1 MALYRGN
8 RGANVV
14 GVAREVNRM
23 DFRNYLKVFNAACS
37 STQSCVLPLS
47 AIGSETMSSQGVG
60 VPLQQDAS
68 RTMGPTPDLA
78 DYPVR
83 EYVTSM
89 ARELARMARWD
100 GDEALAGALEAA
112 STMASGP
119 TK

>member
-1 MALYRGN
+1 
-8 RGANVV
+8 
-14 GVAREVNRM
+14 
-23 DFRNYLKVFNAACS
+23 
-37 STQSCVLPLS
+37 
-47 AIGSETMSSQGVG
+47 
-60 VPLQQDAS
+60 
-68 RTMGPTPDLA
+68 MGPTPDLA

-83 EYVTSM
+83 EHVTSM

>member
-1 MALYRGN
+1 
-8 RGANVV
+8 
-14 GVAREVNRM
+14 
-23 DFRNYLKVFNAACS
+23 
-37 STQSCVLPLS
+37 
-47 AIGSETMSSQGVG
+47 
-60 VPLQQDAS
+60 
-68 RTMGPTPDLA
+68 MGPTPDLA

>member
-1 MALYRGN
+1 
-8 RGANVV
+8 
-14 GVAREVNRM
+14 
-23 DFRNYLKVFNAACS
+23 
-37 STQSCVLPLS
+37 
-47 AIGSETMSSQGVG
+47 MSSQGVG
-60 VPLQQDAS
+60 VPLQQDVS
-68 RTMGPTPDLA
+68 RVARSAPDLA

-119 TK
+119 AK